1 MNYLVFQIFGC
12 WLSIFILLVVILF
25 RLKTYLSLMSRIVS
39 AFEEYADTVS
49 VLRYV
54 DKYLLNHEKNS

>member
-25 RLKTYLSLMSRIVS
+25 RLNTYLSLMSRIVS

-54 DKYLLNHEKNS
+54 D